1 MIFLL
6 WLRMTLVD
14 IGIIGLLFIF
24 SLLFFSLSGG
34 GGCDCG
40 GKKKARECSGG
51 IKINTDNDAFD
62 NNIRVAVTW
71 RCGITGRHSVDRI
84 DAPTISTSKHAGAAI
99 PVLRPAR
106 VRVMPLGDGTFF
118 WVLCA
123 VFIIPVPDFSIL
135 GPQLFH
141 TSYMPI

>member
-14 IGIIGLLFIF
+14 IGIIGLLFF
-24 SLLFFSLSGG
+24 LSLLFFSLSGG

-40 GKKKARECSGG
+40 EKKKARECSGE

-71 RCGITGRHSVDRI
+71 RCGDHGLS
-84 DAPTISTSKHAGAAI
+84 
-99 PVLRPAR
+99 
-106 VRVMPLGDGTFF
+106 LG
-118 WVLCA
+118 
-123 VFIIPVPDFSIL
+123 
-135 GPQLFH
+135 
-141 TSYMPI
+141 